1 MSLRNPPHPGRV
13 LHDLWL
19 EGRPLEAAAERVGV
33 DVGDLRPVL
42 DGEAPLTPK
51 LALALEVAGISN
63 ADFWTRMQGSYD
75 LAQERLRIE
84 RETGVYPETP
94 GRVRPRS
101 RLLPPRGLGAAGSRL
116 CAKCSVPAVPVAT
129 AALVIERHSVP
140 DRPSGWRVAAHL

>member
-33 DVGDLRPVL
+33 DVGDLRTVL

-63 ADFWTRMQGSYD
+63 ADFWMRMQGSYD

-94 GRVRPRS
+94 RRVRPRS
-101 RLLPPRGLGAAGSRL
+101 RLLPSRYRGTSGSRP
-116 CAKCSVPAVPVAT
+116 CAECSVPAVPVAA

-140 DRPSGWRVAAHL
+140 DRPSGWRVAADL